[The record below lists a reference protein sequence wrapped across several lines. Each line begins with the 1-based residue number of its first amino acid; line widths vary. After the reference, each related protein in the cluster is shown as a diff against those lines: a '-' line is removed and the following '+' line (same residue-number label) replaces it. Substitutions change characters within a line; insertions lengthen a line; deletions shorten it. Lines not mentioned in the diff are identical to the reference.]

1 MLSETITRLEWIR
14 IKIGEKEKTNL
25 SSGLETIDHTISCLQ
40 CLPGFFHYGRNF
52 HTHAVKIFIY
62 IFTKQKCL
70 LALKVE
76 HVTGEIAPCD
86 YYTFLGNCPPTST
99 LSQHQHL
106 LLTLLLT

>member
-14 IKIGEKEKTNL
+14 TKIGEKEKTNL

-86 YYTFLGNCPPTST
+86 YYTFLGNCPPTSP